1 MKLLYFQTDSD
12 DATAFN
18 AANLTMIDQTG
29 DGTILLSFLGA
40 TLTDGNI
47 KNGTVVINVTSGKE
61 DVVIKAIANA
71 AANNRQAF
79 VTIADDANG
88 TYCHGD
94 IVTCGA
100 IAITQ

>member
-1 MKLLYFQTDSD
+1 MKLLYFQTDTD
-12 DATAFN
+12 DATAFS
-18 AANLTMIDQTG
+18 ADKLSFIDQNG
-29 DGTILLSFLGA
+29 DGTILLRFSDGGVSAGSTKNA
-40 TLTDGNI
+40 TVTL
-47 KNGTVVINVTSGKE
+47 NVTSGKE

-94 IVTCGA
+94 ITSCGA
-100 IAITQ
+100 IALTV

>member
-1 MKLLYFQTDSD
+1 MKLLYFQTDTD

-18 AANLTMIDQTG
+18 AANLTMIDQNG
-29 DGTILLSFLGA
+29 DGTIILSFLGA
-40 TLTDGNI
+40 TLSSGTG
-47 KNGTVVINVTSGKE
+47 KNGVVTLNVTSGKE

-79 VTIADDANG
+79 VTIADDANS

-94 IVTCGA
+94 ITSCGA